1 MHDPFLRFMMLGAM
15 LFAAISYWQHV
26 NDPRRIVVNSI
37 TLEQIAREY
46 RQRFGTTPS
55 PAVLRAAVR
64 DYVEDEL
71 LYREAL
77 AQGLGAD
84 DEIVRRRLV
93 QKMRF
98 LLDVAPAS
106 NQPTEADL
114 RDYYQRH
121 ASRYA
126 VPERVSFEHI
136 YFSSDRD
143 EGSTLKRAAGARER
157 LLEGGEEF
165 SDPASLG
172 DPFPDNML
180 FSDVSEADATRIFG
194 RSQLTQELPRLPVG
208 QWSDPLRSGLGV
220 HLVRIIN
227 RARAG
232 SLPFKAVRG
241 KVAEDFTRQA
251 ADARSRRAI
260 KELAGRYEV
269 VLPQMAGE

>member
-1 MHDPFLRFMMLGAM
+1 MHDPFVRFMMLGAM

-26 NDPRRIVVNSI
+26 NDPRRIVVNAI

-46 RQRFGTTPS
+46 RQRFGATPS
-55 PAVLRAAVR
+55 PEVLRAAVR

-106 NQPTEADL
+106 DQPTEADL
-114 RDYYQRH
+114 RGYYQRH
-121 ASRYA
+121 AGQYA

-136 YFSSDRD
+136 YFSSDSD
-143 EGSTLKRAAGARER
+143 EGGALKRAAGARKR

-165 SDPASLG
+165 PNPATLG
-172 DPFPDNML
+172 DPFSDNTL
-180 FSDVSEADATRIFG
+180 FSDVSEADANRIFG
-194 RSQLTQELPRLPVG
+194 KSQFTQELARLPVG
-208 QWSDPLRSGLGV
+208 QWSEPLRSGLGV
-220 HLVRIIN
+220 HLVRIIS

-232 SLPFKAVRG
+232 SPPFEAVRE

-251 ADARSRRAI
+251 ADARSRRAV

-269 VLPQMAGE
+269 VLPQMAGQ